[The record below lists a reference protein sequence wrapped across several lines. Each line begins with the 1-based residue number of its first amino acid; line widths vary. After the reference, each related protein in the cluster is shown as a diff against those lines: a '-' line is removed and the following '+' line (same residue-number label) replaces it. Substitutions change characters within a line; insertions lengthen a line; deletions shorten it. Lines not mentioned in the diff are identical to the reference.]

1 LYAATQAIKAKL
13 KAEVRIVIFTT
24 PELRNTIESLGPDY
38 ITNDLNS
45 LIEWVEREYHRLKL

>member
-1 LYAATQAIKAKL
+1 MKAKL

-24 PELRNTIESLGPDY
+24 PELRNTLESLGTDY
-38 ITNDLNS
+38 IANDLNS